1 VDAELKSSLT
11 PYRLRL
17 LTSASIALS
26 CVLSISATLR
36 GGYVGPDYPVHLA
49 RLIEWAK
56 MFDFGSTNPPLYYLL
71 GHALFL
77 VIGSNNVFPITVSII
92 QILINAVS
100 MWFFFQYIE
109 QRFTSRRV
117 YLALVLVLTFLPV
130 RIIHST
136 TIGTDSMTVPLFVLL
151 LFLFDK
157 ILADK
162 TPNLTSAALSGVA
175 LGAAIG
181 TKYSFMALLPVWPL
195 LFVCLAMRRH
205 WKFPQFCLVC
215 LLSLGLPSTIS
226 GYSFWASSR
235 VHGYNTEKH
244 WARNGQPADMDYA
257 DLFSIKR
264 SDFQLFRA
272 PENFKRDIFDA
283 RGHGYL
289 ALSHFETFTDAM
301 NLFQQLSVPQRFGAL
316 LIPDQKTR
324 QPWKTP
330 VMQASM
336 TLGVLWTLMAL
347 VGTPWLGT
355 SVIRRLFQDRLR
367 HEDLALLFGTAYFLL
382 MFLPI
387 PFVHGGALFGYWTP
401 RLILPALLG
410 FFLSGFLLVDRK
422 IGPYSEIARTVMLVL
437 AVAQSVVVA
446 TMLA

>member
-1 VDAELKSSLT
+1 
-11 PYRLRL
+11 
-17 LTSASIALS
+17 
-26 CVLSISATLR
+26 
-36 GGYVGPDYPVHLA
+36 
-49 RLIEWAK
+49 
-56 MFDFGSTNPPLYYLL
+56 
-71 GHALFL
+71 
-77 VIGSNNVFPITVSII
+77 
-92 QILINAVS
+92 
-100 MWFFFQYIE
+100 
-109 QRFTSRRV
+109 
-117 YLALVLVLTFLPV
+117 
-130 RIIHST
+130 
-136 TIGTDSMTVPLFVLL
+136 MTVPLFVLL

-157 ILADK
+157 VLADK
-162 TPNLTSAALSGVA
+162 APNLTSAALSGVA
-175 LGAAIG
+175 LSAAIG
-181 TKYSFMALLPVWPL
+181 TKYSFMAFLPVWL
-195 LFVCLAMRRH
+195 LIFICLAIRRH

-244 WARNGQPADMDYA
+244 WAQNGVPADMDYA
-257 DLFSIKR
+257 DLFSIKQ

-272 PENFKRDIFDA
+272 PEYFKRDILA
-283 RGHGYL
+283 AHKHGYL
-289 ALSHFETFTDAM
+289 ALSHLGTFTDTM
-301 NLFQQLSVPQRFGAL
+301 NLFQQLSVPLRFGAV

-336 TLGVLWTLMAL
+336 ALGVLWTLMAL

-355 SVIRRLFQDRLR
+355 SAIRRLFQDRLR
-367 HEDLALLFGTAYFLL
+367 REDLALLFGTAYFLL

-422 IGPYSEIARTVMLVL
+422 IGPTSEIARTVMLVL

-446 TMLA
+446 IMLA